1 MTTPSFTRRTA
12 IVDAHAHLYDGE
24 ANRYGIFSRKDPG
37 FEAFDGDY
45 SALPRTYLLDDYLQA
60 TSSRKIDG
68 LIWHEFISEDPIKEV
83 RWAQQLAEASEVP
96 IALVGQVDFCD
107 PDLPERLDI
116 YRSLSN
122 LTAVRQH
129 LGWDNH
135 NPLRR
140 FAPRADLMADPKWLK
155 GLERLN
161 GADLRCGLEVFAPQ
175 LPDLLN
181 VVRQY
186 PQIGFTVAV
195 MGWPIDLGVDGYERW
210 QSDLDAISRCGNT
223 CVSISAVECIFGM
236 NWNEEQLKR
245 WIMSLAEMFGPKRC
259 MFGSHMP
266 IDALSHGFDRLYDAY
281 ERILSVF
288 SPDERDDMFRATALS
303 WFRVPRQ

>member
-1 MTTPSFTRRTA
+1 
-12 IVDAHAHLYDGE
+12 
-24 ANRYGIFSRKDPG
+24 
-37 FEAFDGDY
+37 
-45 SALPRTYLLDDYLQA
+45 
-60 TSSRKIDG
+60 
-68 LIWHEFISEDPIKEV
+68 
-83 RWAQQLAEASEVP
+83 
-96 IALVGQVDFCD
+96 
-107 PDLPERLDI
+107 LPERLDI

-129 LGWDNH
+129 LGWDDH

-155 GLERLN
+155 GLDRLK
-161 GADLRCGLEVFAPQ
+161 GAALRCGLEVFAPQ

-186 PQIGFTVAV
+186 PEIGFTVAV
-195 MGWPIDLGVDGYERW
+195 MGWPIDLGVHGYGRW
-210 QSDLDAISRCGNT
+210 QSDLGAISRCGNT

-236 NWNEEQLKR
+236 NWNEEQLKP
-245 WIMSLAEMFGPKRC
+245 WIMSLVEMFGPKRC

-266 IDALSHGFDRLYDAY
+266 IDALSHGFDRLYDTY

-288 SPDERDDMFRATALS
+288 SSDERDDMFRRTALS
-303 WFRVPRQ
+303 WFRVPR